1 VERPPSRGTAD
12 RCDVFRIFRS
22 RASLR
27 RWSSVQDVPVK
38 PGEQACGHFEEAE
51 EIALIKRRW
60 NEYRWKAAME
70 NRKAVA

>member
-1 VERPPSRGTAD
+1 VRRLQDLPIQGIPATLELRSG
-12 RCDVFRIFRS
+12 RS
-22 RASLR
+22 RKAR
-27 RWSSVQDVPVK
+27 Q
-38 PGEQACGHFEEAE
+38 QACGQLEEAE